1 MNHRRAAKAN
11 RGMAWTTPAGFRVVH
26 ETREPKTLRIVR
38 SDRTFVVYQEDE
50 TRKIDSRKQVEGILA
65 HLVHSMD
72 AAHMMLTINHL
83 QTGGVHHF
91 AMVHDNF
98 GVHASDIHFLNRA
111 LREEFVRIY
120 SETVLQNLFK
130 ERWEANPGVSLP
142 ALPPPGT
149 SIFARY
155 SYRLIFCMTSV

>member
-38 SDRTFVVYQEDE
+38 SDRTFVVYQGDE

-72 AAHMMLTINHL
+72 AA
-83 QTGGVHHF
+83 Q
-91 AMVHDNF
+91 HD
-98 GVHASDIHFLNRA
+98 ADD
-111 LREEFVRIY
+111 
-120 SETVLQNLFK
+120 
-130 ERWEANPGVSLP
+130 
-142 ALPPPGT
+142 
-149 SIFARY
+149 
-155 SYRLIFCMTSV
+155 